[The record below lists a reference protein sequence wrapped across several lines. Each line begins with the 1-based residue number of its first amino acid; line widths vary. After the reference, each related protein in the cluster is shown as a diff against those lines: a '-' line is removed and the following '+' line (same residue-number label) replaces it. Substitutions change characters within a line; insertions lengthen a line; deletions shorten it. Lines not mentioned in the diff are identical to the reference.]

1 VQGILDQL
9 KSTVTNNWETMKLK
23 EPPTTFTRFAS
34 FPAEIRAKIWQH
46 AGQIS
51 QLIDIED
58 EPGRHFT
65 GNNSRC
71 PLLLVNW
78 EAEIEG
84 LEHKEDLNGGYLE
97 EEKMFEDHAHPAIF
111 ANPNPDIIWLK

>member
-1 VQGILDQL
+1 
-9 KSTVTNNWETMKLK
+9 MKLK
-23 EPPTTFTRFAS
+23 EPPTTFTPFAN
-34 FPAEIRAKIWQH
+34 FPAEIRVKIWQH

-58 EPGRHFT
+58 EPGRYFT

-71 PLLLVNW
+71 PVLLVNW

-84 LEHKEDLNGGYLE
+84 LEHKEDLNGGCLE

-111 ANPNPDIIWLK
+111 ANPNPDIIWLKSHPMMNAPF